1 MSLHVGE
8 VHSDVVPVAPPTTPP
23 ATPEQELAEKVT
35 AAAQRACWLAERVA
49 AEGFED

>member
-8 VHSDVVPVAPPTTPP
+8 VHSDVVPVVPAATPP
-23 ATPEQELAEKVT
+23 ATPEQEVAEKVA

-49 AEGFED
+49 AEGFGD